1 MTNEKLYE
9 VSVTSMR
16 IISTRQGISQSKE
29 ARLGKVGSYCGL
41 FVLDGTIN
49 RICY

>member
-9 VSVTSMR
+9 VLGDINENHNQR
-16 IISTRQGISQSKE
+16 GKGISQSKE

-41 FVLDGTIN
+41 FVL
-49 RICY
+49 